1 MAKSDMTAQEWKEK
15 GNEEFNNGNWSDAAS
30 HYTNALKIIK
40 EDNAETGVYYKNRAA
55 VYLMLHD
62 YEKVVEDCDTALKI
76 CCNKALYR
84 RCQALEALE
93 RFEEAYRDAEIII
106 SSDPNN
112 KVIQSVATRLLEIVQ
127 ERRNEN
133 MKISAKVSQMLDLAF
148 NVSTDNEKR
157 EAAMSNLLV
166 LARDRVGA
174 DEIFKKEGV
183 SKIVRFVRV
192 EKNEE
197 AIGNAIRI
205 VGELCQNNISRTESI
220 VEHVGLLWC
229 LEVMNSTS
237 AERVNA
243 SQYCLQNILNIY
255 SGMSEEPDSKPDKA
269 LCEAHK
275 KEIDTILSGLLNS
288 VASRTLT
295 GLARDAIIQLIM
307 RNIYLVTTLDWA
319 ERFVELRGVEKLMD
333 IASEMEDYKYE
344 SSMDITSFTRTII
357 SVCIASIFENV
368 HCNAAKKKFSDAI
381 EEFIR
386 DKLLSSDTESKV
398 RIVLAIT
405 TLIFGPLDIAD
416 SIICKKEVVEMILAM
431 AKADDVLQQKVV
443 CECIVAAITKYKKK
457 ANKFIW
463 GGRDILQNLY
473 YSKHDS
479 IRIRAL
485 VGLCKLT
492 NFENALCSPTIKLF
506 PYGATKKLSKICRR
520 FLINP
525 KKEKDM
531 SKWAIKG
538 LSYLT
543 FDDNVKDEL
552 IADQQAIRAMF
563 DFTKTDDQS
572 VLYAALTTL
581 VNLCNAYVEQEHIPE
596 MIELVMFAKRYF
608 EGYDLF
614 DRNAVG
620 RRSVLAKA
628 GVISALAS
636 LAEMDSQNC
645 KELIARIFN
654 MICCPPEVREMV
666 VQQGGMKAL
675 LSLALNGTDKGKKE
689 ASEALVLLGLNRH
702 PKIAFPGQMMMEVVR
717 PIINLL
723 NPECS
728 IWENSAT
735 LLVLCDLAKV
745 NDSMRKYICKE
756 GVFQKIEAFLN
767 DEDFGLKRGS
777 LTLINLLFLSHE
789 VAVQYFEQDNSRVK
803 HLMLLCKN
811 TNAIISL
818 SAAAAV
824 VMLTEADKEACKQ
837 IYDSNFCL
845 ESLRFL
851 LTSPD
856 SEMQEKGI
864 LIVINIIRSTK
875 DVAAKLVR
883 KGIMKLLTVLSKSD
897 TAQNKVQTLAFLAL
911 EEAAERREERREAII
926 NMIRRDRACRSG
938 HVTLDLLKYFLREF
952 IEM

>member
-1 MAKSDMTAQEWKEK
+1 
-15 GNEEFNNGNWSDAAS
+15 
-30 HYTNALKIIK
+30 
-40 EDNAETGVYYKNRAA
+40 
-55 VYLMLHD
+55 
-62 YEKVVEDCDTALKI
+62 
-76 CCNKALYR
+76 
-84 RCQALEALE
+84 
-93 RFEEAYRDAEIII
+93 
-106 SSDPNN
+106 
-112 KVIQSVATRLLEIVQ
+112 
-127 ERRNEN
+127 
-133 MKISAKVSQMLDLAF
+133 MKISAKVSQMLDVAF

-157 EAAMSNLLV
+157 EAAMNNLLV
-166 LARDRVGA
+166 LARERVGA
-174 DEIFKKEGV
+174 DEICKKGGV
-183 SKIVRFVRV
+183 SKIVRFVKV

-197 AIGNAIRI
+197 VIGNAIRI
-205 VGELCQNNISRTESI
+205 VGELCQNDIDRTESI

-269 LCEAHK
+269 LCEAHE

-288 VASRTLT
+288 VTSRTLT

-307 RNIYLVTTLDWA
+307 RNIYLVTTSDWA

-357 SVCIASIFENV
+357 SVCIANIFENV
-368 HCNAAKKKFSDAI
+368 HCNAAKKKFINAI
-381 EEFIR
+381 DEFIR

-398 RIVLAIT
+398 RIVLAI

-443 CECIVAAITKYKKK
+443 CECIVAAITKCKR
-457 ANKFIW
+457 ANKFIL

-492 NFENALCSPTIKLF
+492 IFENGLCSPTIKLF

-543 FDDNVKDEL
+543 FDDDVKDEL
-552 IADQQAIRAMF
+552 IEDQQAVRAMIELARSN
-563 DFTKTDDQS
+563 TKTDDQS
-572 VLYAALTTL
+572 VFYAALTTL

-608 EGYDLF
+608 EGYNLF
-614 DRNAVG
+614 DRNAEG
-620 RRSVLAKA
+620 RRSLLAKA

-654 MICCPPEVREMV
+654 MICCPREVREIV
-666 VQQGGMKAL
+666 VQQGGTKAL

-689 ASEALVLLGLNRH
+689 ASEALVLLGLNKH

-728 IWENSAT
+728 ILENSAT

-745 NDSMRKYICKE
+745 NGSMREHICKE
-756 GVFQKIEAFLN
+756 GVFRKIEVFLN
-767 DEDFGLKRGS
+767 DEDHGLKCGS

-789 VAVQYFEQDNSRVK
+789 VVVQYFEQDNSRVK
-803 HLMLLCKN
+803 HLTLLCKN
-811 TNAIISL
+811 ANVLISL
-818 SAAAAV
+818 SAATALM
-824 VMLTEADKEACKQ
+824 MLTEANKGACKQ

-851 LTSPD
+851 LTSPY
-856 SEMQEKGI
+856 SEVQEKGI
-864 LIVINIIRSTK
+864 LIVTNMIRSTK

-883 KGIMKLLTVLSKSD
+883 KGIMKLLAVLSKSN
-897 TAQNKVQTLAFLAL
+897 TAQNKVKDLAFLAL
-911 EEAAERREERREAII
+911 EEAAERREESREAII
-926 NMIRRDRACRSG
+926 NMIRERRSG
-938 HVTLDLLKYFLREF
+938 HVTLDLPNYFLRELAYWN
-952 IEM
+952 INLY